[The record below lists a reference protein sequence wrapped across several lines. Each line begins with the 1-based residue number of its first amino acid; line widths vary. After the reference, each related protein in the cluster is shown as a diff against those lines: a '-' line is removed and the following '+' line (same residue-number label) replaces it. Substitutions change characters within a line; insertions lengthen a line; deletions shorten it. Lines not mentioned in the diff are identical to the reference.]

1 MPIPLLASAFTCISF
16 SLLSLVL
23 PLLKTCVP
31 SKAFSIPLSERPVL
45 PMVLQR
51 MTMSGA
57 NAWKKQST
65 WQLGVRCATSL
76 SPFSRSATL
85 LIQEHC
91 GTPFGKTS
99 VMTSSAT
106 LSFMEEMLSHQ
117 RRRYRIMV
125 FTSLTSFSLSL
136 GRGFKIG
143 PAYHKSQEIGAPSFR
158 ISTPLLQSRGTMTHR
173 SRLTLLNSTL
183 PISILISTLPLTR
196 SLLLS
201 PTQQDRSFSFMV
213 LEVQAKPISTIPFS
227 ITCAHRGRLF
237 SVLLPLAL
245 LPFSSRVVAPFI
257 RVSRSLFP
265 VMSLPYA
272 PSPKTPHLLP

>member
-1 MPIPLLASAFTCISF
+1 MPIPLLESASTCVFF
-16 SLLSLVL
+16 SLLSLVPL
-23 PLLKTCVP
+23 LLKTCAP
-31 SKAFSIPLSERPVL
+31 SKVSSIPLSERPAL

-65 WQLGVRCATSL
+65 WQLGIRCAHSL
-76 SPFSRSATL
+76 SPFSRSVTL

-91 GTPFGKTS
+91 GTPFGRTS
-99 VMTSSAT
+99 VMTSSAI

-117 RRRYRIMV
+117 RKRYRIMV
-125 FTSLTSFSLSL
+125 FISLTNFFLRL
-136 GRGFKIG
+136 GRGFNIG
-143 PAYHKSQEIGAPSFR
+143 TLCHKSQEIGAPSFR
-158 ISTPLLQSRGTMTHR
+158 ISTPLLQSRETMTQR

-201 PTQQDRSFSFMV
+201 PTQQERSFSFMV
-213 LEVQAKPISTIPFS
+213 LEVQAKPISTIPFA

-245 LPFSSRVVAPFI
+245 LPFSSRVVALFI
-257 RVSRSLFP
+257 HVSRSLFP